1 MKELK
6 FKAEPKTT
14 DNDLEISG
22 YAVTFDKVLND
33 YAIFSNDTNFI
44 FGNDGRPVDVYH
56 NHNATNVFAST
67 NNGTLSFEKVKDG
80 IKLKIKFSEDDR
92 YWYNKIKQKLI
103 WGFSIGGLATEKEY
117 IEELDAYHM
126 NEFLIK
132 EVSFTSQPADKEA
145 MAFKNQKV
153 NKQEKVK
160 NFKLKMF

>member
-92 YWYNKIKQKLI
+92 Y
-103 WGFSIGGLATEKEY
+103 
-117 IEELDAYHM
+117 
-126 NEFLIK
+126 
-132 EVSFTSQPADKEA
+132 
-145 MAFKNQKV
+145 
-153 NKQEKVK
+153 
-160 NFKLKMF
+160 